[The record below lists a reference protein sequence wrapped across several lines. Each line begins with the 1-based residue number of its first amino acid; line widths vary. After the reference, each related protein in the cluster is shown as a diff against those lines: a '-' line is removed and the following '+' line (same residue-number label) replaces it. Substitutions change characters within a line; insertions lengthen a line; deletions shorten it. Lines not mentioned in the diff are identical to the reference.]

1 MRKYTIAVFAIT
13 FAVIFTVV
21 PVLAHHSFAAEY
33 DANKPFTLKG
43 KVTKF
48 EWQNPHVYYYVDVT
62 DAAGK
67 VTNWAVEGAAPNG
80 LYRLGWRKDSLKVG
94 DVITVEGFL
103 AKNGAA
109 HMSGRTVTMADG
121 KSVLSGFGDGG
132 PNDRYR

>member
-1 MRKYTIAVFAIT
+1 MKRFLLAGFAIT
-13 FAVIFTVV
+13 LSLVSSVA

-33 DANKPFTLKG
+33 DANKPYTLKG

-62 DAAGK
+62 GADGK

-80 LYRLGWRKDSLKVG
+80 LYRLGWRKDSLKPG

-103 AKNGAA
+103 AKSGNA
-109 HMSGRTVTMADG
+109 HMSGRTVTLADG
-121 KSVLSGFGDGG
+121 KKVLSGFGDGG